1 MLACQRERWIMS
13 IFNKR
18 GSLTSENGTRV
29 NHRSSCRAL
38 TYGIDP
44 VHEMQQESSEQPER
58 IRGNGG

>member
-1 MLACQRERWIMS
+1 MS

-18 GSLTSENGTRV
+18 GSFTSENGTRV